1 MTTPEIKY
9 GITTMHRVYVVVP
22 DITHDYLVMN
32 QPEERRF
39 EKEIDAAWYLA
50 GHSGSDVY
58 AKHEEWAEFTDKMNA
73 EAALS
78 RAYSIVDEFTQL
90 ALKEYP

>member
-1 MTTPEIKY
+1 MTPEIKS

-32 QPEERRF
+32 QGEERRF
-39 EKEIDAAWYLA
+39 DKELAAAFYLNA
-50 GHSGSDVY
+50 SSGSNQY
-58 AKHEEWAEFTDKMNA
+58 GEHEEWADFTDKMNA

-90 ALKEYP
+90 ALKDKP